1 MVVEAGL
8 QEENVS
14 RQRSGEMLLEE
25 GPQAGFSRSQ
35 QTSLSAEQSGS
46 GGRKDGG
53 RGVMAMGK
61 GRMVPSGVTYD
72 VTQRNGG
79 YSKKW
84 PDLLKEGCKDQG
96 RSRFEETHVV

>member
-1 MVVEAGL
+1 METGL

-35 QTSLSAEQSGS
+35 QTSLSADRMQWQEGC

-53 RGVMAMGK
+53 RDVMAMGK
-61 GRMVPSGVTYD
+61 GRMVASGITY
-72 VTQRNGG
+72 
-79 YSKKW
+79 
-84 PDLLKEGCKDQG
+84 GCDA
-96 RSRFEETHVV
+96 EEWRIF